1 MLTSK
6 PTCFVVQGFG
16 KKTDYT
22 TGKEF
27 NLDNSYNIIKMAVEA
42 AGLECV
48 RADEIVHSGTIDVPM
63 YERLLNADL
72 VIADLSTYNV
82 NAAFELG
89 VRYALKPYAT
99 VVLAEK
105 GFKNPFDI
113 SHVAIRS
120 YQHDGEDVGFKEANR
135 LMAELKT
142 AITSIISANQTDS
155 PVYTYLPNLQPPQ
168 TQQIIPPPAPAAM
181 PSPSP
186 QPPIPLPTDSTALPS
201 SNQYSIAPQPNSL
214 LIATIT
220 GEDNPSA
227 KILLDTAMDKMNDS
241 QFEEACTL
249 LEVVHKL
256 RPNDTFII
264 QQMALATYKSKS
276 LSPIEPLLKA
286 KEILQTLSP
295 ETTNNPET
303 LGLWGSI
310 HKKLWENTLDPNDL
324 NEAISAHK
332 RGFYM
337 KQDNY
342 NGINLAF
349 LLNERALHELK
360 TDKKDE
366 AVADY
371 IVAKQIRQDVIKYAT
386 AQLDSIHAEEQA
398 TPLIAKNW
406 DELTRKRF
414 WIMAT
419 LCEAA
424 EGIGDEAT
432 IAKWDQEAKSL
443 NVPEWMQKTRIA
455 QGTKLRGLLDE
466 YEKLAGKSVYK
477 YAGSN
482 PT

>member
-1 MLTSK
+1 MTASK

-72 VIADLSTYNV
+72 VVADLSTYNV

-99 VVLAEK
+99 VVLAEE

-113 SHVAIRS
+113 SHVAIRR
-120 YQHDGEDVGFKEANR
+120 YKHDGEDVGFKEANR
-135 LMAELKT
+135 LMTELKA
-142 AITSIISANQTDS
+142 AIAGIISANQTDS

-168 TQQIIPPPAPAAM
+168 TPKTMPQSAPAAM
-181 PSPSP
+181 PPPQPSP
-186 QPPIPLPTDSTALPS
+186 FSADSTAIS
-201 SNQYSIAPQPNSL
+201 DPNSYYPIPEPSPL
-214 LIATIT
+214 PVGNTTPSAIAAIT

-227 KILLDTAMDKMNDS
+227 KILLDTALDKMNES
-241 QFEEACTL
+241 RFEEACTL
-249 LEVVHKL
+249 LQVVHNL
-256 RPNDTFII
+256 RPNDTFIV
-264 QQMALATYKSKS
+264 QQMALATYKNKS
-276 LSPIEPLLKA
+276 LPTNEALNKA

-310 HKKLWENTLDPNDL
+310 HKKLWENSHDPNDL
-324 NEAISAHK
+324 NEAISAHE

-349 LLNERALHELK
+349 LLNERALHKLK
-360 TDKKDE
+360 TDEKDE
-366 AVADY
+366 AAADY
-371 IVAKQIRQDVIKYAT
+371 IVAKRIRQDVSKYAT
-386 AQLDSIHAEEQA
+386 AQLDSMSAEEQA
-398 TPLIAKNW
+398 TPLITKNW

-419 LCEAA
+419 LCEAS
-424 EGIGDEAT
+424 EGIGDEAA
-432 IAKWDQEAKSL
+432 IAKWDQAAKSL
-443 NVPEWMQKTRIA
+443 NVPEWMQKTRID
-455 QGTKLRGLLDE
+455 QGKKLRELLNE
-466 YEKLAGKSVYK
+466 YGKLAGKQ
-477 YAGSN
+477 A
-482 PT
+482 